1 MNTKIQSVRFTAD
14 QKLIAFAETKI
25 AKLEKFYDK
34 IISADITMSLD
45 KDNLHGN
52 KVVVI
57 VLNVPGESL
66 VADRQSESFEESID
80 LCIDALKKQID
91 KFKNKK

>member
-14 QKLIAFAETKI
+14 QKLITFAENKV

-34 IISADITMSLD
+34 IVSADVTMSLD
-45 KDNLHGN
+45 KDNSKGN
-52 KVVVI
+52 KVVV
-57 VLNVPGESL
+57 VMLNVPGESL

-80 LCIDALKKQID
+80 LCVDALKKQID
-91 KFKNKK
+91 KHKNKK